1 MPSIIFRSITTFSIH
16 VTYINSFAMFRDV
29 TDRLR
34 SRSATCYLAP
44 GAIRSARRSP
54 KRNSW
59 RGVNNFI
66 ARRKLRVRG
75 YRRYLVQEPL

>member
-16 VTYINSFAMFRDV
+16 VAYINSFAMFRG

-59 RGVNNFI
+59 RGVNDFI
-66 ARRKLRVRG
+66 ARRELRVQG
-75 YRRYLVQEPL
+75 YRRYFVQEPL